1 MSEWIAVRSVA
12 LHRVRVPFVE
22 PFRISNGVVV
32 EKDAILIELATEEGI
47 VGWGE
52 ASPMSGSFYSSDTP
66 DSSWTVLKDQFVP
79 ALLSLSNVEAG
90 GFYKFLREQ
99 PGDQFSR
106 AGIEGALW
114 DAYANMRRMSLGE
127 LFGIERRAVNSGV
140 AIGIFDT
147 TDQLLERVRH
157 YVGQGYQRVKI
168 KIQPGWDVEPVAA
181 VRAKFPEVPL
191 MVDANA
197 AYTLGDSQIFRELD
211 RFRLMMIEQPLAG
224 NAIAEAGE
232 LQAHLKTPLCADE
245 SAESLAS
252 LDQLIKHE
260 AARIINIKVQRV
272 GGLSE
277 ALLMLQMACA
287 AGLQCWVGT
296 MPELGIASA
305 QALQLAMHDGFS
317 FPTDIEA
324 SSRWYV
330 DDVIEPAIEIDERGF
345 INVPRGVGSGF
356 CVSREKVE
364 RYTTATE
371 KVVS

>member
-1 MSEWIAVRSVA
+1 V
-12 LHRVRVPFVE
+12 LHRVRVPLVE
-22 PFRISNGVVV
+22 PFRISNGVVA
-32 EKDAILIELATEEGI
+32 EKDAILIELTTGEGI
-47 VGWGE
+47 TGWGE

-66 DSSWTVLKDQFVP
+66 DASWTTLKDQFVP
-79 ALLSLSNVEAG
+79 DLLSLRSVDAG
-90 GFYKFLREQ
+90 GFYEFLREQ

-114 DAYANMRRMSLGE
+114 DAYANTRRMALCE
-127 LFGIERRAVNSGV
+127 LFGIERRAVPSGV

-147 TDQLLERVRH
+147 TDELIDRVRR
-157 YVGQGYQRVKI
+157 YVAEGYQRVKI

-181 VRAKFPEVPL
+181 LRAKFPGVPL

-197 AYTLGDSQIFRELD
+197 AYTFEDLQMFRELD
-211 RFRLMMIEQPLAG
+211 RSKLMMIEQPLAA

-232 LQAHLKTPLCADE
+232 LQAQLRTPLCADE

-252 LDQLIKHE
+252 LDDLIKHK

-277 ALLMLQMACA
+277 ALLMLQTARA
-287 AGLQCWVGT
+287 AGLECWVGT

-330 DDVIEPAIEIDERGF
+330 DDVIEPAIEIDQRGF
-345 INVPRGVGSGF
+345 IKVPHGPGIGF
-356 CVSREKVE
+356 EVSREKIE
-364 RYTTATE
+364 RYTIATE
-371 KVVS
+371 KVFP